1 MCPRQ
6 LIEGQAVTNLHV
18 IRSIVSL
25 KKQVVESLRAA
36 IFEGRFKPGDRLV
49 EREICELLDVSR
61 TLLREAL
68 SQLEAEGIIRIIP
81 HRGPIVADYTVEEAR
96 AIYELRAVLEEMAGR
111 LFVERASEKERKE
124 LETAFAELKLA
135 YKGRQQK
142 SRLAVKSSFYAALCA
157 GAHNPVLVEMLR
169 LIHGRVTML
178 RAKTLAHPGRL
189 SLSVAELKDIVQAV
203 KRRDADAAAAAC
215 RRHVM
220 NASAVATELML
231 DEDKSPA
238 APKRLRGA
246 RGK

>member
-1 MCPRQ
+1 MTTLR
-6 LIEGQAVTNLHV
+6 V

-25 KKQVVESLRAA
+25 KKQVVEALRAA
-36 IFEGRFKPGDRLV
+36 IFDGRFKPGDRLV

-81 HRGPIVADYTVEEAR
+81 HRGPIVASYTPEEAR
-96 AIYELRAVLEEMAGR
+96 AIYELRAVLEETAGR
-111 LFVERASEKERKE
+111 LFVERASEEERKA
-124 LETAFAELKLA
+124 LDTAFADLKRA

-142 SRLAVKSSFYAALCA
+142 NRLAVKTAFYAALCA

-169 LIHGRVTML
+169 VIHGRVTML
-178 RAKTLAHPGRL
+178 RAKTLAEPGRL
-189 SLSVAELKDIVQAV
+189 ALSVAELRDIVLAV

-220 NASAVATELML
+220 NAAAVAAKLMV
-231 DEDKSPA
+231 EEQTPA
-238 APKRLRGA
+238 PQRRIA
-246 RGK
+246 R

>member
-1 MCPRQ
+1 M
-6 LIEGQAVTNLHV
+6 TNLRV
-18 IRSIVSL
+18 IRSMVSL

-81 HRGPIVADYTVEEAR
+81 HRGPIVAVYTVEEAR
-96 AIYELRAVLEEMAGR
+96 AIYELRAALEEMAGR
-111 LFVERASEKERKE
+111 LFVERATDKERKD

-135 YKGRQQK
+135 YKGRQQRN
-142 SRLAVKSSFYAALCA
+142 RLAVKSNFYAALCA

-178 RAKTLAHPGRL
+178 RAKTLAQPGRL
-189 SLSVAELKDIVQAV
+189 SLSVAELKDIVQAI

-220 NASAVATELML
+220 NAAAVASSLMS
-231 DEDKSPA
+231 EESEA
-238 APKRLRGA
+238 SATPKRSRAAQG
-246 RGK
+246 R

>member
-1 MCPRQ
+1 M
-6 LIEGQAVTNLHV
+6 TNLRV

-81 HRGPIVADYTVEEAR
+81 HRGPIVAVYTAEEAR
-96 AIYELRAVLEEMAGR
+96 AIYELRAALEEMAGR
-111 LFVERASEKERKE
+111 LFVERATDQERKD
-124 LETAFAELKLA
+124 LEAAFAELKLA
-135 YKGRQQK
+135 YKGRQQRN
-142 SRLAVKSSFYAALCA
+142 RLAVKSSFYAALCA

-178 RAKTLAHPGRL
+178 RAKTMAQPGRL
-189 SLSVAELKDIVQAV
+189 SHSVAELRDIVQAI

-220 NASAVATELML
+220 NAAAVASALMSEE
-231 DEDKSPA
+231 DEA
-238 APKRLRGA
+238 APKRA
-246 RGK
+246 RAAHGR

>member
-1 MCPRQ
+1 MTTLR
-6 LIEGQAVTNLHV
+6 V

-81 HRGPIVADYTVEEAR
+81 HRGPIVANYTAEEAK
-96 AIYELRAVLEEMAGR
+96 AIYELRAVLEETAGR
-111 LFVERASEKERKE
+111 LFVERASESERKA
-124 LETAFAELKLA
+124 LEAAFADLRRA
-135 YKGRQQK
+135 YKSRQQK
-142 SRLAVKSSFYAALCA
+142 NRLTVRSAFYAALCA

-178 RAKTLAHPGRL
+178 RAKTLAEPGRL
-189 SLSVAELKDIVQAV
+189 ALSVAELRDIVQAV
-203 KRRDADAAAAAC
+203 KRGDASGAAAAC

-220 NASAVATELML
+220 NAAAVAARLMA
-231 DEDKSPA
+231 DERDVPA
-238 APKRLRGA
+238 GRKQARAAKRA
-246 RGK
+246 